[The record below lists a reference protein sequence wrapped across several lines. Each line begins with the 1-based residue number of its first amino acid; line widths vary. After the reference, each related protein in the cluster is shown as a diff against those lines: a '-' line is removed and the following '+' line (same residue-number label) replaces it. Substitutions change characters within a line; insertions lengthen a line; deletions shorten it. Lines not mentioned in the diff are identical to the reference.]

1 MGIFEE
7 LQNRNQGRWRSE
19 SCHDDWDQSPPVLW
33 GASRSK
39 TRLWHVRLLIDHC
52 HGTVIKRTIGEWNQ
66 METDILY
73 VDDFTLLSSTAEEK
87 LNQLD
92 GTISGKKNRS
102 KDQCREDQSFKV
114 WPWKRDPLNIEESEV
129 DDMDSFVYLGAK
141 VDKQGGTASDIRARL
156 GNARMEFKKLSKAQN
171 RRLFNQKTKIVRI
184 FGINERC
191 YQTNQCCRRWT
202 RWLADTTTKEDKS
215 KIYVSQHKC
224 LKGIQRV
231 YQDGT
236 HMGIRRRRP
245 RETWRR
251 II

>member
-1 MGIFEE
+1 MALFTFCRFLEEIWDIMGIFEE
-7 LQNRNQGRWRSE
+7 LQNRNQGRRRSE
-19 SCHDDWDQSPPVLW
+19 SCHDDWDQSSPVLW

-114 WPWKRDPLNIEESEV
+114 CSWKTGSTKYWREWSGWYGQLCISWC
-129 DDMDSFVYLGAK
+129 
-141 VDKQGGTASDIRARL
+141 
-156 GNARMEFKKLSKAQN
+156 LS
-171 RRLFNQKTKIVRI
+171 
-184 FGINERC
+184 
-191 YQTNQCCRRWT
+191 W
-202 RWLADTTTKEDKS
+202 
-215 KIYVSQHKC
+215 
-224 LKGIQRV
+224 
-231 YQDGT
+231 
-236 HMGIRRRRP
+236 
-245 RETWRR
+245 
-251 II
+251 